1 MAGTAPNGKPIKDQV
16 SPEEWQT
23 RVDLAAFYRLVAKH
37 GMDDLVGTHISAR
50 VPGHPDQF
58 LLNPYGQL
66 FNQITASSLVKVD
79 VEGNTVL
86 DSGYPVNAAGFTIHS
101 AVLMGRSDV
110 NSVAHTHTVPGMAI
124 SATDAGVLPLNQ
136 NAMRFYTKV
145 GYHDYEGP
153 ATDLDERERLQRDL
167 ADKDV
172 LVLRNHGLLV
182 ASPSVREA
190 WTMLY
195 GLEKVC
201 KVQLMVQATGE
212 ALIVPSENLA
222 RHCHEQ
228 MQRSRANHKRTDGW
242 ESQLRLLDRD
252 DPSYAH

>member
-16 SPEEWQT
+16 SAEEWQT
-23 RVDLAAFYRLVAKH
+23 RVELAAFYRLVAKH

-101 AVLMGRSDV
+101 AVLMGRADV
-110 NSVAHTHTVPGMAI
+110 NSVAHTHTIAGMAL
-124 SATDAGVLPLNQ
+124 SATESGVLPLTQ
-136 NAMRFYTKV
+136 NSARFYKRV
-145 GYHDYEGP
+145 GTHDYEGP
-153 ATDLDERERLQRDL
+153 ATDLDERQRLQRDL
-167 ADKDV
+167 GDKDA

-182 ASPSVREA
+182 ASPSVRQA
-190 WTMLY
+190 WSALY
-195 GLEKVC
+195 NLEKVC
-201 KVQLMVQATGE
+201 KVQLMAQATGE
-212 ALIVPSENLA
+212 ELIMPPESIMQ
-222 RHCHEQ
+222 HCYEQ
-228 MQRSRANHKRTDGW
+228 MQRSSNSQRRDGW

-252 DPSYAH
+252 DASYAH